1 MNECSSRL
9 KAGQTACLKKKR
21 LQTHP
26 DKKLFFAAT
35 GVRVRASP
43 SPAQLTSHAPAIT
56 AEACL

>member
-1 MNECSSRL
+1 MFIAPQGRANRL
-9 KAGQTACLKKKR
+9 PEKKAHADTPRQ
-21 LQTHP
+21 
-26 DKKLFFAAT
+26 KLFSAAT